1 MLDSSDTV
9 GPDNFK
15 KQLEFIKSTV
25 NNLQIAPDKTQVSV
39 VTFSNGVYNQF
50 FLNQYSTKSDII
62 NAISGIPY
70 RGGRSHTADAIRYV
84 TQTTFNPIHGARGGV
99 PHVTVLVTN
108 GGSTTPDITS
118 VQAQTAKDN
127 NVILYGVGVGS
138 GVNMQELT
146 SISSDPDS
154 RYILKA
160 DSYGSL
166 NPLSGALSTKICN
179 GEYKAPIKIIYHV
192 FSSYSWSF

>member
-25 NNLQIAPDKTQVSV
+25 NNLQIAPDKTHVSV

-70 RGGRSHTADAIRYV
+70 RRGRTHTADAIRYV
-84 TQTTFNPIHGARGGV
+84 TQTTYNPIHGARGNV
-99 PHVTVLVTN
+99 PHVAVLVTN
-108 GGSTTPDITS
+108 GGSTTPDITK

-146 SISSDPDS
+146 SVTSDPDS
-154 RYILKA
+154 RYVLKA

-166 NPLSGALSTKICN
+166 DALSNGLSTKICN
-179 GEYKAPIKIIYHV
+179 GKCQAR
-192 FSSYSWSF
+192 

>member
-1 MLDSSDTV
+1 MFVLGCDTQADVTFLLDSSDTV

-25 NNLQIAPDKTQVSV
+25 NNLQIAPDKTHVSV

-70 RGGRSHTADAIRYV
+70 RGGRTHTADAIRYV
-84 TQTTFNPIHGARGGV
+84 TQTTYNPIHGARGNV
-99 PHVTVLVTN
+99 PHVAVLVTN
-108 GGSTTPDITS
+108 GGSTTPDITK

-146 SISSDPDS
+146 SVTSDPDS
-154 RYILKA
+154 RYVLKA

-166 NPLSGALSTKICN
+166 DALSNGLSTKICN
-179 GEYKAPIKIIYHV
+179 GKCQAR
-192 FSSYSWSF
+192 